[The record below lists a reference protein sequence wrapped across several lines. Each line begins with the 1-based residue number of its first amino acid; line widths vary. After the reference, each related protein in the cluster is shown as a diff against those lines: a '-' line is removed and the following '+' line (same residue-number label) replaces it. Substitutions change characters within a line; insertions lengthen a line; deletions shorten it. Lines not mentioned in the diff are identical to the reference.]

1 MSWLL
6 LIVGLLLAIL
16 GSAGAAALV
25 TSARSA
31 LPDAISRRLR
41 GGQESFGWLAESER
55 LVVGAMAVSSLGV
68 VIMGVAIPGIFDRI
82 TLPQLVL
89 LLLFLVG
96 AGLGLAIVFSALL
109 GDRKAKPR
117 EERGPR

>member
-31 LPDAISRRLR
+31 LPDAIAPHGS
-41 GGQESFGWLAESER
+41 
-55 LVVGAMAVSSLGV
+55 
-68 VIMGVAIPGIFDRI
+68 
-82 TLPQLVL
+82 
-89 LLLFLVG
+89 
-96 AGLGLAIVFSALL
+96 
-109 GDRKAKPR
+109 
-117 EERGPR
+117 